1 MLRSLLLIS
10 LLTAPQDPGPA
21 NGNGNGLAGGL
32 NDRLPAAVL
41 LLPDGGYAILVEKA
55 TQTLVLYG
63 GTAGGVPR
71 PLHIMR
77 TNTGEE
83 DGDKYQE
90 GDMRTPE
97 GIYFF
102 GRIID
107 GRALPAEY
115 GVRAFTTDYP
125 NIFDRLDG
133 KYGSNIWLHATDE
146 PERVW
151 DGRNTR
157 GCVVVTNEGL
167 EILTPAI
174 SMGPLSDATPLIV
187 KEHFDLLDIESAA
200 SLREEMK
207 QLIHSWVEAWESRN
221 TDRYMSFYA
230 PIFSGMGRDFQQWR
244 TYKDRLNHQYSFIEV
259 EIDDLRLFSHEDD
272 LIATFRQRYTS
283 DYYRAESEKR
293 LYLRNVNGSWKIVQ
307 ETGYITSSQQGVF
320 TPTHPV
326 AVEQQPPEP
335 EVREEVREVREEV
348 RTEEPARAAE
358 PSADAVRA
366 RRVAEVR
373 QRVADWEAAWES
385 RDVDRYMTFYD
396 RSFRSQGRD
405 YDAWQEYKKRLSGQY
420 RFIEIEL
427 SDVTVSVQDDTA
439 IVEFTQVYRSD
450 LYRDTT
456 RKALHFRLS
465 GDVWKIIREKNRD
478 EL

>member
-10 LLTAPQDPGPA
+10 LLTSPQDPGST
-21 NGNGNGLAGGL
+21 NGNGNGFEGGL
-32 NDRLPAAVL
+32 NDRLPTAVL
-41 LLPDGGYAILVEKA
+41 MLPEGGYAILVEKA

-63 GTAGGVPR
+63 GSADGVPR

-115 GVRAFTTDYP
+115 GIRAFTTDYP

-133 KYGSNIWLHATDE
+133 KDGSNIWLHATDD

-167 EILTPAI
+167 ETLTAAI
-174 SMGPLSDATPLIV
+174 SMGPLSDATPIIV
-187 KEHFDLLDIESAA
+187 KEHFDLLDLPIAA
-200 SLREEMK
+200 SVRNEMER
-207 QLIHSWVEAWESRN
+207 LVRSWVEAWESRD
-221 TDRYMSFYA
+221 TVRYMDYYSPAFR
-230 PIFSGMGRDFQQWR
+230 GMGRTFQQWSD
-244 TYKDRLNHQYSFIEV
+244 YKGRLNNQYSFIEV
-259 EIDDLRLFSHEDD
+259 DIDDLRMFSHDD
-272 LIATFRQRYTS
+272 EMVVLFNQKYTS

-293 LYLRNVNGSWKIVQ
+293 LYLRHETDSWKIVE
-307 ETGYITSSQQGVF
+307 ETGYITTSQQGVF
-320 TPTHPV
+320 TP
-326 AVEQQPPEP
+326 ARQIAGVEEALP
-335 EVREEVREVREEV
+335 EVREVVELPVPERIS
-348 RTEEPARAAE
+348 E
-358 PSADAVRA
+358 PSPDEIRA

-373 QRVADWEAAWES
+373 QRVTDWEAAWES
-385 RDVDRYMTFYD
+385 RDVDRYMAFYD
-396 RSFRSQGRD
+396 RSFQSQGRD
-405 YDAWQEYKKRLSGQY
+405 FEAWQEHKERLAGQY
-420 RFIEIEL
+420 TFIEIEL

-439 IVEFTQVYRSD
+439 VVEFSQVYRSD
-450 LYRDTT
+450 LYRDTAH
-456 RKALHFRLS
+456 KALHFRLS
-465 GDVWKIIREKNRD
+465 GDVWKIVRESIRD

>member
-10 LLTAPQDPGPA
+10 LLTSPQDPGPT
-21 NGNGNGLAGGL
+21 NGNGYGIDGGL

-41 LLPDGGYAILVEKA
+41 MLPEGGYAILVEKA

-63 GTAGGVPR
+63 GSADGVPR

-107 GRALPAEY
+107 GRTLPAEY

-133 KYGSNIWLHATDE
+133 KDGSNIWLHATDD

-167 EILTPAI
+167 ETLTPAI
-174 SMGPLSDATPLIV
+174 SMGPLSDATPIIV
-187 KEHFDLLDIESAA
+187 KEHFDLLDLPMAA
-200 SLREEMK
+200 SVRDEMDR
-207 QLIHSWVEAWESRN
+207 LVRSWVAAWESRD
-221 TDRYMSFYA
+221 TERYMDHYSPDFR
-230 PIFSGMGRDFQQWR
+230 GMGRTFQQWSD
-244 TYKDRLNHQYSFIEV
+244 YKGRLNNQYSFIEV
-259 EIDDLRLFSHEDD
+259 DIEDLRMFSHDSEMVVM
-272 LIATFRQRYTS
+272 FNQSYTS

-293 LYLRNVNGSWKIVQ
+293 LYLRRETDSWKIVE
-307 ETGYITSSQQGVF
+307 ETGYIT
-320 TPTHPV
+320 
-326 AVEQQPPEP
+326 
-335 EVREEVREVREEV
+335 
-348 RTEEPARAAE
+348 
-358 PSADAVRA
+358 
-366 RRVAEVR
+366 
-373 QRVADWEAAWES
+373 
-385 RDVDRYMTFYD
+385 
-396 RSFRSQGRD
+396 
-405 YDAWQEYKKRLSGQY
+405 
-420 RFIEIEL
+420 
-427 SDVTVSVQDDTA
+427 
-439 IVEFTQVYRSD
+439 
-450 LYRDTT
+450 
-456 RKALHFRLS
+456 
-465 GDVWKIIREKNRD
+465 
-478 EL
+478 